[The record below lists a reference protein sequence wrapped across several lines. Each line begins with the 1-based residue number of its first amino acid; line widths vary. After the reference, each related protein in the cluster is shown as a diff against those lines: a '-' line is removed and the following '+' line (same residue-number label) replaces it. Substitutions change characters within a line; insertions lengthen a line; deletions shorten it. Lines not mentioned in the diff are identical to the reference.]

1 MKKII
6 NDPKNVVDEMASGLA
21 LAHPDYLKR
30 VALPEKGQAILARAN
45 AKAGKVALVSGG
57 GSGHEPSHAGF
68 VGDGMLDAAVCGAVF
83 TSPTP
88 DAVFEAIKAVK
99 TDAGVLLVIKNYT
112 GDVMNFEMAM
122 ELAEAEGIKTAK
134 VIVNDDVAVMNST
147 YTVGRRGIAGT
158 VFVHKIAGAAAE
170 AGKSLEEVQK
180 VAEKVIANVRSMGI
194 ALTPC
199 TVPEAGKPSFNIG
212 EDEMEIGLGIH
223 GEPGV
228 KRGKIEKADALVEH
242 LLDNIL
248 KDNPLKS
255 GDEIALLVNGLGGTP
270 LMELFVANRKAHEVL
285 EKKGIKIYST
295 NVGNYMTSIE
305 MAGFSISVLKLDAEM
320 KEYLDARANT
330 PAWRQFCKK

>member
-1 MKKII
+1 
-6 NDPKNVVDEMASGLA
+6 
-21 LAHPDYLKR
+21 
-30 VALPEKGQAILARAN
+30 VALPEKGQAVLARAN

-57 GSGHEPSHAGF
+57 GSGHEPSHAGY

-122 ELAEAEGIKTAK
+122 DLAEAEGIKTAK

-170 AGKSLEEVQK
+170 AGKSLEDVQK
-180 VAEKVIANVRSMGI
+180 IAEKVIANVRSMGI

-199 TVPEAGKPSFNIG
+199 VVPEAGKPSFNIA

-228 KRGKIEKADALVEH
+228 KRGKIENADALVEH
-242 LLDNIL
+242 LLENIL
-248 KDNPLKS
+248 KDNPVKS
-255 GDEIALLVNGLGGTP
+255 GEEVALLVNGLGGTP
-270 LMELFVANRKAHEVL
+270 LMELFVANRKANEVL
-285 EKKGIKIYST
+285 QKKGIKVYST
-295 NVGNYMTSIE
+295 QVGNYMTSIE
-305 MAGFSISVLKLDAEM
+305 MAGFSLSILKLDNEL

-330 PAWRQFCKK
+330 PAWKQFCKK